1 MIEFTIRAMMF
12 IFGIATMKST
22 DFIIVNEI
30 GFASALGNL
39 RISDQ
44 EIIANSKKDGTIDQQ
59 EVFNYNDILYFFK
72 NDNKIDA
79 LVLLSEVN
87 HLRAIKNF
95 TKQSNVV
102 IALINYLINFKNMKL
117 VISPNELMTS
127 PGFSWVLKLIKNPQ
141 GFTITDLNGDKIDI
155 LELTKEWEKAK
166 LTKISGN
173 SGLIISEVSAS
184 YKKMIIENENSLM
197 PFKIFL
203 D

>member
-1 MIEFTIRAMMF
+1 
-12 IFGIATMKST
+12 MKST

>member
-1 MIEFTIRAMMF
+1 MMF